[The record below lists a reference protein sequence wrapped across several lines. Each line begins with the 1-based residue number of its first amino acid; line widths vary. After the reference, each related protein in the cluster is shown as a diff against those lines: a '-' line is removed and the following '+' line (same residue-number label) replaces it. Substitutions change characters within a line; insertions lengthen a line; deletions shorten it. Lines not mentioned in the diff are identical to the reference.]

1 MNNPQRLISMEETVK
16 GLKRPLMIIALLG
29 VVANLLILTAQIT
42 IFQKEEKLIQLT
54 ALEACNKSIQGLIVQ
69 NLDPMLLSE
78 KLIRQIGDKVIKAEK
93 IHLVKEL
100 DSYTCDVFT
109 KDSVGVRRFKV
120 SLDKSAKYPYGLKAI
135 DISERKVTSRY
146 QL

>member
-1 MNNPQRLISMEETVK
+1 MEETVK

-78 KLIRQIGDKVIKAEK
+78 KLIRQIGDKVDLAVQKP
-93 IHLVKEL
+93 V
-100 DSYTCDVFT
+100 
-109 KDSVGVRRFKV
+109 
-120 SLDKSAKYPYGLKAI
+120 P
-135 DISERKVTSRY
+135 VTR
-146 QL
+146 